1 MVTHRAE
8 RCSESEAR
16 RVLFEHLPLRDLYRL
31 LLLLP
36 LLSLLL
42 LLLLLLSFLFVDISF
57 DTRKGLR
64 REEGLCAA
72 Y

>member
-1 MVTHRAE
+1 MVTRRAE

-16 RVLFEHLPLRDLYRL
+16 RVLFEHLPLRDPHR
-31 LLLLP
+31 LLLP
-36 LLSLLL
+36 LLLL

-57 DTRKGLR
+57 DTRNELR
-64 REEGLCAA
+64 REEGLCVA

>member
-1 MVTHRAE
+1 MVTRRAE

-16 RVLFEHLPLRDLYRL
+16 RVLFEHLPLRDPHRL

-36 LLSLLL
+36 LLL

-57 DTRKGLR
+57 DTRNELR
-64 REEGLCAA
+64 REEGLCVA

>member
-1 MVTHRAE
+1 MVTRRAE
-8 RCSESEAR
+8 RCSESEVR
-16 RVLFEHLPLRDLYRL
+16 RVLFEHLPLRDPHRL

-36 LLSLLL
+36 LLLL

-57 DTRKGLR
+57 DTRNGLR
-64 REEGLCAA
+64 REEGLWVA

>member
-1 MVTHRAE
+1 MVTRRAE

-16 RVLFEHLPLRDLYRL
+16 RVLFEHLPLRDPHRL
-31 LLLLP
+31 LFLLP
-36 LLSLLL
+36 LLL

-57 DTRKGLR
+57 DTRNVLR
-64 REEGLCAA
+64 REEGLCVA

>member
-16 RVLFEHLPLRDLYRL
+16 RILFEHLPLRDPHRL
-31 LLLLP
+31 LLLL
-36 LLSLLL
+36 LLPL

-57 DTRKGLR
+57 DTRNGLR
-64 REEGLCAA
+64 REEGLCVA

>member
-1 MVTHRAE
+1 MVTRRAE
-8 RCSESEAR
+8 RCSESETR
-16 RVLFEHLPLRDLYRL
+16 RVLFEHLPLRDPHRL

-36 LLSLLL
+36 LL

-57 DTRKGLR
+57 DTRNELR
-64 REEGLCAA
+64 REEGLCVA

>member
-1 MVTHRAE
+1 MVTRRAE

-16 RVLFEHLPLRDLYRL
+16 RVLFEHLPLRDPHRL

-36 LLSLLL
+36 L

-57 DTRKGLR
+57 DTRNGLR
-64 REEGLCAA
+64 REEGLCVA

>member
-36 LLSLLL
+36 LL
-42 LLLLLLSFLFVDISF
+42 LLLLLSFLFVDISF
-57 DTRKGLR
+57 DTRNGLR

>member
-1 MVTHRAE
+1 MVTRRAE

-16 RVLFEHLPLRDLYRL
+16 RVLFEHLPLRDPHRL

-36 LLSLLL
+36 LL

-57 DTRKGLR
+57 DTRNGLR
-64 REEGLCAA
+64 REEGLCVA

>member
-1 MVTHRAE
+1 MVTRRAE
-8 RCSESEAR
+8 RCSESEVR
-16 RVLFEHLPLRDLYRL
+16 RVLFEHLPLRDPHRL

-36 LLSLLL
+36 LL

-57 DTRKGLR
+57 DTRNGLR
-64 REEGLCAA
+64 REEGLWVA

>member
-36 LLSLLL
+36 LLLL

-57 DTRKGLR
+57 DTRNGLR

>member
-16 RVLFEHLPLRDLYRL
+16 RILFEHLPLRDPHRL
-31 LLLLP
+31 LLLLLP
-36 LLSLLL
+36 L

-57 DTRKGLR
+57 DTRNGLR
-64 REEGLCAA
+64 REEGLCVA

>member
-1 MVTHRAE
+1 MVTRRAE

-16 RVLFEHLPLRDLYRL
+16 RVLFEHLPLRDPHRL

-36 LLSLLL
+36 L

-57 DTRKGLR
+57 DTRNELR
-64 REEGLCAA
+64 REEGLCVA

>member
-1 MVTHRAE
+1 MVTRRAE

-16 RVLFEHLPLRDLYRL
+16 RVLFGHLPLRDPHRL

-36 LLSLLL
+36 LL

-57 DTRKGLR
+57 DTRNELR
-64 REEGLCAA
+64 RGEGLCVA

>member
-1 MVTHRAE
+1 MVTRRAE

-16 RVLFEHLPLRDLYRL
+16 RVLFEHLPLRDPHRL

-36 LLSLLL
+36 LL

-57 DTRKGLR
+57 DTRNELR
-64 REEGLCAA
+64 REEGLCVA

>member
-16 RVLFEHLPLRDLYRL
+16 RILFEHLPLRDPHRL
-31 LLLLP
+31 LLLLLP
-36 LLSLLL
+36 LL

-57 DTRKGLR
+57 DTRNGLR
-64 REEGLCAA
+64 REEGLCVA

>member
-1 MVTHRAE
+1 MVTRRAE
-8 RCSESEAR
+8 RCSESEVR
-16 RVLFEHLPLRDLYRL
+16 RVLFEHLPLRDPHRL

-36 LLSLLL
+36 LLL

-57 DTRKGLR
+57 DTRNGLR
-64 REEGLCAA
+64 REEGLWVA

>member
-16 RVLFEHLPLRDLYRL
+16 RILFEHLPLRDPHRLL

-36 LLSLLL
+36 LLLLL
-42 LLLLLLSFLFVDISF
+42 LLFLSFLFVDISF
-57 DTRKGLR
+57 DTRNGLR
-64 REEGLCAA
+64 REEGLCVA

>member
-1 MVTHRAE
+1 MVTRRAE

-16 RVLFEHLPLRDLYRL
+16 RVLFEHLPLRDPHRL

-36 LLSLLL
+36 LLLLL

-57 DTRKGLR
+57 DTRNGLR
-64 REEGLCAA
+64 REEGLCVA

>member
-1 MVTHRAE
+1 MVTRRAE

-16 RVLFEHLPLRDLYRL
+16 RVLFEHLPLRDPYRL
-31 LLLLP
+31 LL

-57 DTRKGLR
+57 DTRKDR
-64 REEGLCAA
+64 KSVV
-72 Y
+72 

>member
-1 MVTHRAE
+1 MVTRHAE
-8 RCSESEAR
+8 RCSESEAL
-16 RVLFEHLPLRDLYRL
+16 RVLFEHLPLRDPHRL

-36 LLSLLL
+36 LLLL

-57 DTRKGLR
+57 DTRNGLR

>member
-1 MVTHRAE
+1 MVTRRAE

-16 RVLFEHLPLRDLYRL
+16 RVLFEHLPLRNPHRL
-31 LLLLP
+31 LFLLP
-36 LLSLLL
+36 VLLL

-57 DTRKGLR
+57 DTRNELR
-64 REEGLCAA
+64 REEGLCVA

>member
-1 MVTHRAE
+1 MVTRRAE

-16 RVLFEHLPLRDLYRL
+16 RVLFEHLPLRDPHRL

-36 LLSLLL
+36 LLL

-57 DTRKGLR
+57 DTRNGLR
-64 REEGLCAA
+64 REEGLCVA

>member
-1 MVTHRAE
+1 MVTRRAE

-16 RVLFEHLPLRDLYRL
+16 RVLFEHLPLRDPHRL

-36 LLSLLL
+36 L

-57 DTRKGLR
+57 DARNELR
-64 REEGLCAA
+64 REEGLCVA

>member
-1 MVTHRAE
+1 MVTRHAE

-16 RVLFEHLPLRDLYRL
+16 CVLFEHLPLRDPHRLL

-36 LLSLLL
+36 LLLLL

-57 DTRKGLR
+57 DTRNGLR
-64 REEGLCAA
+64 REEGLCVA

>member
-1 MVTHRAE
+1 MVTRRAE

-16 RVLFEHLPLRDLYRL
+16 RVLFEHLPLRDPHRL

-36 LLSLLL
+36 IL

-57 DTRKGLR
+57 DTRNGLR
-64 REEGLCAA
+64 REEGLCVA

>member
-1 MVTHRAE
+1 MVTRHAE

-16 RVLFEHLPLRDLYRL
+16 RVLFEHLPLRDPHRL

-36 LLSLLL
+36 LLL

-57 DTRKGLR
+57 DTRNGLR